1 MGKENKP
8 QRKSRSTYELFH
20 AMRFMECS
28 KLHLYSLINDGNVV
42 GSSKAFIRTLL
53 NRIEVNVRD
62 LRLLL
67 PSEDI
72 EIIDRDMLDSNV
84 VLQFQNINDMLSE
97 LPIEDRD
104 DIENYIEAK
113 IIQNEAQNPNYGT

>member
-1 MGKENKP
+1 M
-8 QRKSRSTYELFH
+8 
-20 AMRFMECS
+20 
-28 KLHLYSLINDGNVV
+28 
-42 GSSKAFIRTLL
+42 
-53 NRIEVNVRD
+53 
-62 LRLLL
+62 L

-97 LPIEDRD
+97 LPIEERD

>member
-1 MGKENKP
+1 
-8 QRKSRSTYELFH
+8 
-20 AMRFMECS
+20 MECS